1 MFLEAGRIELV
12 ELTRHTGET
21 RGRPGA
27 DERQGPLDLMQLR
40 CMRLEGV
47 HTVRALCV

>member
-12 ELTRHTGET
+12 KLTRHTVER
-21 RGRPGA
+21 RGSPGA
-27 DERQGPLDLMQLR
+27 DERQGPLDLMQFK

-47 HTVRALCV
+47 HAVRALYV